1 MNFFER
7 VWGKDSRT
15 GTRQVYDI
23 DHPVVH
29 PEFHCRSELRVTN
42 QHSLMPQDRIP
53 TGTQIFHTPQ
63 ARDKDSS
70 ILASCFPR
78 EQIEKHSSKG
88 LIGSLSV
95 LVLRTGAITK
105 WRNTKEKNTHSTT
118 QLLANNSIRD
128 TKKQPN
134 LVTVAFKSRLLSIWN
149 VNSTKNNALVYRLI
163 QGDCGLCP
171 VIIVYSLYTFLGNCP
186 PTPPLS

>member
-1 MNFFER
+1 MRSVRYVWVTCSVSSQTRAFRFSYVTIMNFFER
-7 VWGKDSRT
+7 VWGKESRT

-105 WRNTKEKNTHSTT
+105 
-118 QLLANNSIRD
+118 
-128 TKKQPN
+128 
-134 LVTVAFKSRLLSIWN
+134 
-149 VNSTKNNALVYRLI
+149 
-163 QGDCGLCP
+163 
-171 VIIVYSLYTFLGNCP
+171 
-186 PTPPLS
+186 